1 MNKEFY
7 IKLQAKLENNEKT
20 VAELN
25 NQIKSLQG
33 KVSKLQLKV
42 DSQKV
47 SKANKQ
53 LASLNATAKEGKKQ
67 AEKWQYSW
75 TKAFQSFTTY
85 MSVTTVFY
93 QTIHTI
99 RDMID
104 EVTELDGALVEL
116 KKVTDQ
122 E

>member
-1 MNKEFY
+1 MNKEYY
-7 IKLQAKLENNEKT
+7 IKLQATIDDSQKTVSELNSKIKTLEN
-20 VAELN
+20 
-25 NQIKSLQG
+25 
-33 KVSKLQLKV
+33 KVSELKLKI

-93 QTIHTI
+93 Q
-99 RDMID
+99 
-104 EVTELDGALVEL
+104 
-116 KKVTDQ
+116 
-122 E
+122 